1 VLAGAAVQLPAVWAL
16 AAVAVALAGL
26 LPRLAPAAWGA
37 LAACLLIGL
46 VGAALQLDQWLLDL
60 SPFTHIPKVPG
71 GELSAAP
78 LAVLAAVAVALTAAG
93 LVGMRRRDIP
103 A

>member
-1 VLAGAAVQLPAVWAL
+1 MAADGR
-16 AAVAVALAGL
+16 AGL

-37 LAACLLIGL
+37 FAGCLLIGL

-60 SPFTHIPKVPG
+60 SPFTHVPRLPG
-71 GELSAAP
+71 GEASAAP
-78 LAVLAAVAVALTAAG
+78 LAVLVAVAVALTAAG
-93 LVGMRRRDIP
+93 LVGLHRRDIP